1 MQKLRPKGY
10 GNQLNFTRGRTET
23 NILHSAGG
31 CGGGVGS
38 AGGRERGVVGRN
50 TEGGDDEPGN
60 TWSIS
65 SISSVSK
72 FSKNIQ
78 QTIERKFK

>member
-1 MQKLRPKGY
+1 MWKSVEFHTGKDRDRYPPAQC
-10 GNQLNFTRGRTET
+10 
-23 NILHSAGG
+23 GG
-31 CGGGVGS
+31 VGGGVGGGS
-38 AGGRERGVVGRN
+38 TGGRERGVVGRN
-50 TEGGDDEPGN
+50 TEGDDDEPGN
-60 TWSIS
+60 TWSVS

>member
-1 MQKLRPKGY
+1 MWKSVEFHTGRDRDQYPA
-10 GNQLNFTRGRTET
+10 QCRGVW
-23 NILHSAGG
+23 
-31 CGGGVGS
+31 GGVGS